1 MAVDFQQIRRQIIE
15 LGVQAPDRQQTLR
28 SLREQA
34 LKLLQVNA
42 SELEAMRSKVQ
53 RVVRSYDPNLRCAL
67 PVKEPLNARFDL
79 PPLPEKATI
88 LAADGSQIEHSRH
101 MEVEYGLINVGAIQM
116 SIGGQGAPSTS
127 VETQLLYDEQLFD
140 LSVATLALRRDLHER
155 KKLADLAQGAVQPVI
170 TLTDGQMELW
180 GGGIGDEEKSE
191 FQHDMEEYREVL
203 SQMHSLGITTAGYVD
218 KPAAQLIVRL
228 LEVVMLSESELPQ
241 LRTLHP
247 LRGVNDRALFY
258 DLLEP
263 GERSA
268 VFGIQSRFA
277 AEYPEALALHF
288 FYLNVGRPGHPYMA
302 RVEIP
307 AWVVENRRMLD
318 DLHAVLVQ
326 QCRVMGN
333 RPYPYIL
340 HRAHETAVVTVQ
352 EREQID
358 QMIAQELRNRGVVIG
373 EVSYKQSGK
382 SLGGRSS
389 YRKKV
394 R

>member
-1 MAVDFQQIRRQIIE
+1 MSIDFQQVRRQIIE
-15 LGVQAPDRQQTLR
+15 LGAQAPDRQQHLR

-34 LKLLQVNA
+34 FKLLQENA
-42 SELEAMRSKVQ
+42 TDLEALRSKVQ
-53 RVVRSYDPNLRCAL
+53 RVVHNYEPYLRCAL
-67 PVKEPLNARFDL
+67 PVKEPLNARFNL
-79 PPLPEKATI
+79 PPLPSQATI

-101 MEVEYGLINVGAIQM
+101 MEVEYGLINVGAIQL
-116 SIGGQGAPSTS
+116 SLGGQGAPSTT
-127 VETQLLYDEQLFD
+127 VESQLLYDEQLFD
-140 LSVATLALRRDLHER
+140 LSVAALALRRDLHER

-180 GGGIGDEEKSE
+180 GGGIGDDEKSE
-191 FQHDMEEYREVL
+191 FQHNMEQYREVL
-203 SQMHSLGITTAGYVD
+203 SQLHSSGITTAGYVD
-218 KPAAQLIVRL
+218 KPAAKLIVRL

-247 LRGVNDRALFY
+247 LRGVNDRALFFN
-258 DLLEP
+258 LLGP

-268 VFGIQSRFA
+268 VFGIQSKFA
-277 AEYPEALALHF
+277 ADYPEALALHF
-288 FYLNVGRPGHPYMA
+288 FYLNVGRPGHPYLA

-307 AWVVENRRMLD
+307 AWVVENPRMLE

-326 QCRVMGN
+326 QCQVMGN

-358 QMIAQELRNRGVVIG
+358 QMVAQELHRRGVEVG
-373 EVSYKQSGK
+373 EVSYKQSSK
-382 SLGGRSS
+382 SLAGRTS